1 MDLSWLKKI
10 AGYAPDIALA
20 ISTGGTSAIATTALR
35 LAANV
40 LTGDEEA
47 PLASIKQAA
56 EKATPEQ
63 LMLLERQ
70 NNSFKVQMKTLE
82 VGDLQSKHSV
92 TQDTIKNGDNSDSLI
107 VRCTRPF
114 HATVSLFAAI
124 YYALVVPSPDAM
136 ILSCLLT
143 LPFTYSGLRQ
153 IGKWNTTTA
162 LTKITKAK

>member
-1 MDLSWLKKI
+1 MDMSWLKKI

-20 ISTGGTSAIATTALR
+20 ISTGGTSAIATTAFR
-35 LAANV
+35 IAANV
-40 LTGDEEA
+40 LTGDEDA

-63 LMLLERQ
+63 LIALERE

-82 VGDLQSKHSV
+82 VGDLQAEHSV
-92 TQDTIKNGDNSDSLI
+92 TQATIKNGDNSDSMV

-114 HATVSLFAAI
+114 HATVSLGAAI
-124 YYALVVPSPDAM
+124 YYALTVPTPDFM
-136 ILSCLLT
+136 ILSALLA

-162 LTKITKAK
+162 LTKLAKTK